1 MIEGRRRRGLKK
13 SGLCLWQVFLPLF
26 PERMSNTEPSWHPPV
41 IISPRRPPS
50 GTPPIKRNSP
60 VRAYI
65 PIPGKIVTCGG
76 RFRSRKAG
84 FRGWKLFFPCRKLS
98 FLGIILGF
106 PCWKLNFPC
115 GKLFF
120 QGWKLFFPCGK
131 LLFPGG
137 KECFPCGKR
146 RKLGV
151 FLRPNGRKLIFPRW
165 KLLFRHRKL
174 RGKVSKPAKNGINC
188 GFLMI

>member
-1 MIEGRRRRGLKK
+1 MPLSLKERAT
-13 SGLCLWQVFLPLF
+13 LNHPDILRFL
-26 PERMSNTEPSWHPPV
+26 
-41 IISPRRPPS
+41 SPRRPPS
-50 GTPPIKRNSP
+50 GKPPIKRNSP
-60 VRAYI
+60 VRAYT
-65 PIPGKIVTCGG
+65 PIPGKIATCGG

-98 FLGIILGF
+98 FLGIFLG
-106 PCWKLNFPC
+106 FPC

-120 QGWKLFFPCGK
+120 QRWKLLFPCGK

-151 FLRPNGRKLIFPRW
+151 FLRPIGRKLSFPCW